1 MNEITTKETSEIAER
16 LKKRAS
22 EIVERPLEE
31 VLVVLVDTSSSMGE
45 TVESGYSKLQVVH
58 KAVPL
63 LEGRGH
69 YLEYGLIGFGSQATQ
84 IQPFTQSFS
93 SLIFQ
98 VEFMQPTGMTAM
110 VPAISLGVDMI
121 CSKIQLRP
129 NQPDLKK
136 RMVLLTDGH
145 GNIDDSRLMMVVQK
159 CKEVGVV
166 VDTIGFGRDADEQT
180 LQMISRETGG
190 KYQKADS
197 PLELEA
203 AYQKLNYNQRYLTH
217 NGG

>member
-1 MNEITTKETSEIAER
+1 
-16 LKKRAS
+16 
-22 EIVERPLEE
+22 
-31 VLVVLVDTSSSMGE
+31 
-45 TVESGYSKLQVVH
+45 
-58 KAVPL
+58 
-63 LEGRGH
+63 
-69 YLEYGLIGFGSQATQ
+69 
-84 IQPFTQSFS
+84 
-93 SLIFQ
+93 
-98 VEFMQPTGMTAM
+98 MTAM
-110 VPAISLGVDMI
+110 VPAISIGVDMI

-129 NQPDLKK
+129 GQPDLKK

-145 GNIDDSRLMMVVQK
+145 GNIDEDRLMMVVQK

-217 NGG
+217 SLDKNEG